1 MASRP
6 LMVRLDEADHDRL
19 EHEAQQ
25 LGMPPS
31 TLAKVLLHATLTA
44 PSRDP
49 GDVASTRLTALDRLA
64 ELRANLPPV
73 DAVRLIREGRREL
86 DRRHA
91 PRR

>member
-19 EHEAQQ
+19 ESEARE
-25 LGMPPS
+25 LGMPAS
-31 TLAKVLLHATLTA
+31 TLAKVLLHATLSA
-44 PSRDP
+44 PSPDP
-49 GDVASTRLTALDRLA
+49 GDVANARLSALDRLA
-64 ELRANLPPV
+64 QLRASLPPV

-91 PRR
+91 AQR